1 MGAAKNG
8 RSQKWAQPK
17 MGAAKNGRSQKWAQ
31 PKKAF

>member
-17 MGAAKNGRSQKWAQ
+17 VGAAKKGFLM
-31 PKKAF
+31 PKEFPFFF